1 MGTPWRSG
9 LCVGPPGLE
18 PRMTEP
24 KPVVL
29 PITPWSSTYEA
40 FCRASTVLNILACT
54 KGDGQK
60 NAVAKVRQKI
70 RN

>member
-1 MGTPWRSG
+1 
-9 LCVGPPGLE
+9 
-18 PRMTEP
+18 MTEP

-40 FCRASTVLNILACT
+40 FCQASTVLNILACT